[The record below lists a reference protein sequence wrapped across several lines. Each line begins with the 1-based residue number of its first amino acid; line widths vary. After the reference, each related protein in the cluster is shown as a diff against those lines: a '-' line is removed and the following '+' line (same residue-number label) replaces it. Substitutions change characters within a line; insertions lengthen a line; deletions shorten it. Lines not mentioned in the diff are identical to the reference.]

1 MFCSLRRVVPIAEHE
16 DLRESL
22 ARYVREAREY
32 KAKFEN
38 ECAHT
43 RRLTLEREQL
53 YEKHG
58 TFVTNISKLKA
69 DKERL
74 QTHVLQLSA
83 TLRESLKLNMKLEKL
98 AKGST
103 QSLIHRVDE
112 LAGWKNHAKTIEVH
126 ADKTQGALFSAVALL
141 QKQVES
147 LQSEKQLLLA
157 QGDAEALRTRV
168 LALDTKMLAL
178 EKNYKA
184 LKDKF
189 EALTIHSDTRDQECT
204 SRMNALRLQYSELSK
219 RNTEQIIMYNELQRR
234 NAEKFMEYRDTIQS
248 LTSDLRELNQKKEKD
263 DVELA
268 LFRARVAEI
277 NGKEQFVPCDFI
289 CPISG
294 SIMENPEFTPCGH
307 VFEGENIGNWLR
319 RSRVCPTCRAWVS
332 FTYPAVTFK
341 SAIQE
346 YLAGQGEENH
356 FSWLKEDYQKMQT
369 QVEET
374 KNLVEE
380 QLGAAEESKKAHAR
394 KVVQYVDSLKV
405 VVDYVTG
412 RLKTMIIRARA
423 DYFLE
428 EVNALEARI
437 DADFDGV
444 LSKLRP
450 T

>member
-1 MFCSLRRVVPIAEHE
+1 
-16 DLRESL
+16 
-22 ARYVREAREY
+22 
-32 KAKFEN
+32 
-38 ECAHT
+38 
-43 RRLTLEREQL
+43 L

-74 QTHVLQLSA
+74 EEHILKLSA

-103 QSLIHRVDE
+103 QSLIRRVDE
-112 LAGWKNHAKTIEVH
+112 LAEWKNHAKTIEVH

-147 LQSEKQLLLA
+147 LQTEKQLLLA
-157 QGDAEALRTRV
+157 QGDAGALRSRM

-178 EKNYKA
+178 EKDYKA
-184 LKDKF
+184 LNDKF
-189 EALTIHSDTRDQECT
+189 EALSIQSNARDTMYQELIT
-204 SRMNALRLQYSELSK
+204 TMNTLHRQYTELSK
-219 RNTEQIIMYNELQRR
+219 KHTEQIITSSELQRKHG
-234 NAEKFMEYRDTIQS
+234 AKFIEYRDTIQG
-248 LTSDLRELNQKKEKD
+248 LTSDLRELKQKTEKD
-263 DVELA
+263 DAELA

-294 SIMENPEFTPCGH
+294 SIMENPAFLQCGH
-307 VFEGENIGNWLR
+307 TFEQKRIDEWIR
-319 RSRVCPTCRAWVS
+319 RSRGCPTCRAYAYCS
-332 FTYPAVTFK
+332 YPAVTFK

-374 KNLVEE
+374 KNLAEK

-394 KVVQYVDSLKV
+394 KVVEYVDSLKV

-423 DYFLE
+423 DYFLD

-444 LSKLRP
+444 LSNLRP